1 MEEKNKAYYAAIIE
15 KEKQVAQEKVLRE
28 IERDREVIRQR
39 ENAEKLVEKQ
49 KVMEVIQEQKVF
61 EKEQKRYLEWEQ
73 VQKNRAL
80 KKAKDH
86 DKVLKTLFQIKDEKM

>member
-1 MEEKNKAYYAAIIE
+1 
-15 KEKQVAQEKVLRE
+15 
-28 IERDREVIRQR
+28 
-39 ENAEKLVEKQ
+39 
-49 KVMEVIQEQKVF
+49 MEVIQEQKVF